1 MRRGTAV
8 AIVVLLLAI
17 LVAMTVQL
25 LAAQAT

>member
-25 LAAQAT
+25 LAAQGV